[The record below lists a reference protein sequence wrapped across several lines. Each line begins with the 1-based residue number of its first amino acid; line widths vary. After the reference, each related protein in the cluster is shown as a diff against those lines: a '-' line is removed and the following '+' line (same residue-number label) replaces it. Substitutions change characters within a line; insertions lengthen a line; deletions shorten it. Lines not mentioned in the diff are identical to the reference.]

1 MTAYSLNHLSE
12 MRNEAKWRALIL
24 FGRNVAT
31 YKFAFARTLLEQA
44 AMGRERVSLED
55 IALPYAG
62 HLIRHLTIQQ
72 KQITSSS
79 SAFLDACRAYASGKT
94 TDEDLQA
101 VTVRL
106 GFNNVVDAFQNLSGA
121 MGQTPFYEKDYESG
135 RRDLVLK
142 DGLLS
147 LTASNEKEG
156 LPLEI
161 EARWRLVE
169 TAWSLDVP
177 VHTLEVH
184 ATTEGELVVEESEVR
199 RRSIAPVR
207 HALSGYQDGH
217 CFYSA
222 LPIEHDGE
230 NVCHVDHLIP
240 HKFQIEMTKLG
251 LNLDGV
257 WNLVLAEAGVNL
269 SKSDHVPDL
278 RFLEKLF
285 ARNEFYIA
293 SKHPLAETI
302 VNQTG
307 RTREHRRAFLNKVY
321 RKAIELQGHRQTWIP
336 SNAGSVHT
344 LPWRLV

>member
-1 MTAYSLNHLSE
+1 MMQELREES
-12 MRNEAKWRALIL
+12 KWRALIL

-31 YKFAFARTLLEQA
+31 YKFAFAQTLLEQA
-44 AMGRERVSLED
+44 EMGKERVSLD
-55 IALPYAG
+55 DLALPYAG
-62 HLIRHLTIQQ
+62 HLIRHLAMED
-72 KQITSSS
+72 KQITSASS
-79 SAFLDACRAYASGKT
+79 GFLDACRAHASGKT
-94 TDEDLQA
+94 TDEELQA
-101 VTVRL
+101 TTVRL

-121 MGQTPFYEKDYESG
+121 MGQTPFYEKDYANG
-135 RRDLVLK
+135 RKELVLK
-142 DGLLS
+142 DGLLG
-147 LTASNEKEG
+147 LTESNEKGG

-184 ATTEGELVVEESEVR
+184 ATTEGELVVEESEVS
-199 RRSIAPVR
+199 RRSIAPIR

-222 LPIEHDGE
+222 LPIEHDGD

-240 HKFQIEMTKLG
+240 HKFQKHMAELG
-251 LNLDGV
+251 VNVDGV

-269 SKSDHVPDL
+269 SKSDRVPDL
-278 RFLEKLF
+278 QFLEKLS

-307 RTREHRRAFLNKVY
+307 CTPELRRAFLNRVY
-321 RKAIELQGHRQTWIP
+321 RKALELQGHRQTWIP

-344 LPWRLV
+344 LPWRLA